1 MTMAPICAEGIGKSY
16 RIGKARKPPYVPDI
30 NCSTIARSL
39 RFLRSPRVARF
50 FGNESHDENHLVW
63 ALKDVSFTVNHG
75 EVIGII
81 GPNGAGK
88 STLLKILTRVT
99 APTEGCAHIHGR
111 VGSLLEVGTGF
122 HPELTGRDNI
132 FLSGAILG
140 MRTMEI
146 RRQFDEIV
154 AFAEV
159 EKFVDTPVKR
169 YSSGMYVRLAFAVAA
184 HLDPEILI
192 VDEVLA
198 VGDIRF
204 QRKCLGKMEEAAKK
218 TGRTILFVSHN
229 MGSILHLCDRAL
241 VLDEGRVVQ
250 FADARTGVNTYLQKM
265 NPEAHASSGI
275 FVRSR
280 SNGDVPLIQR
290 VELSGHDHVA
300 RSTFEYGE
308 PMSIVVRTNRV
319 PADKFGVE
327 LRIKNS
333 QHHLIGYVSSWMC
346 QTGTSQLFAPG
357 DTVLLKI
364 PALPFVQDTYYI
376 DVICRVPNVY
386 HVDNWW
392 DAVSFTVTACRPADS
407 PVSIQARDQLG
418 SLVLEASISREE
430 SC

>member
-1 MTMAPICAEGIGKSY
+1 MTMAPVRVEGIGKSY
-16 RIGKARKPPYVPDI
+16 RIGKGHKSPYEADLSS
-30 NCSTIARSL
+30 STIARSL
-39 RFLRSPRVARF
+39 RFLQSPWLARF
-50 FGNESHDENHLVW
+50 FGSESHDENHLVW

-99 APTEGCAHIHGR
+99 VPTEGYADIHGR

-140 MRTMEI
+140 MRTKEI
-146 RRQFDEIV
+146 WRKFDEIV

-159 EKFVDTPVKR
+159 EKFVDTPVKH

-184 HLDPEILI
+184 HLDPDILI

-204 QRKCLGKMEEAAKK
+204 QRKCLGKIEEAAKK
-218 TGRTILFVSHN
+218 TGRTVLFVSHN

-241 VLDEGRVVQ
+241 VLDSGRVVEY
-250 FADARTGVNTYLQKM
+250 ADARTAVNTYLLKM
-265 NPEAHASSGI
+265 NPEVHTPSGV

-280 SNGDVPLIQR
+280 SNGEMPLIQR
-290 VELSGHDHVA
+290 VELSGQDKVA
-300 RSTFEYGE
+300 RSMFEYGE
-308 PMSIVVRTNRV
+308 SMRIEVRTNRV

-333 QHHLIGYVSSWMC
+333 QHHLIGYVSSWIG
-346 QTGTSQLFAPG
+346 QTGANSRFAPG
-357 DTVLLKI
+357 DTVVLNI

-376 DVICRVPNVY
+376 DVICRLPNVY

-392 DAVSFTVTACRPADS
+392 DAVSFTVTACRPGES

-418 SLVLEASISREE
+418 SLVLDASVSRED

>member
-1 MTMAPICAEGIGKSY
+1 MVIAPIRVEGIGKSY
-16 RIGKARKPPYVPDI
+16 RIGKARKPANVADH
-30 NCSTIARSL
+30 SGSAIARSFRL
-39 RFLRSPRVARF
+39 FRSPRLGRS
-50 FGNESHDENHLVW
+50 FGCESPNEDRLVW

-88 STLLKILTRVT
+88 STLLKVLTRVT
-99 APTEGCAHIHGR
+99 APTEGRANIRGR

-122 HPELTGRDNI
+122 HPDLTGRDNI

-146 RRQFDEIV
+146 RRKFDEIV

-159 EKFVDTPVKR
+159 EKFVDTAVKH

-218 TGRTILFVSHN
+218 TGRTVLFVSHN

-241 VLDEGRVVQ
+241 VLDAGRVVEY
-250 FADARTGVNTYLQKM
+250 ADARTAVNTYLMKM
-265 NPEAHASSGI
+265 NPEVHAASGV

-280 SNGDVPLIQR
+280 FHGEMPLIQR
-290 VELSGHDHVA
+290 VELSGQDRVA
-300 RSTFEYGE
+300 RSMFEYGE
-308 PMSIVVRTNRV
+308 PMSIVVRTNRI
-319 PADKFGVE
+319 PAEKFGVE

-333 QHHLIGYVSSWMC
+333 QHHLIGYVSSWM
-346 QTGTSQLFAPG
+346 SQAETNNLFAPG
-357 DTVLLKI
+357 DTVVLKI
-364 PALPFVQDTYYI
+364 QALPFVQDTYYI

-392 DAVSFTVTACRPADS
+392 DAVSFTVTACRPGES

-418 SLVLEASISREE
+418 SLVLQASVSRED

>member
-1 MTMAPICAEGIGKSY
+1 MTPIRVEGIGKSY
-16 RIGKARKPPYVPDI
+16 RIGKIRKPPYVADL
-30 NCSTIARSL
+30 NSSTIARSL
-39 RFLRSPRVARF
+39 RFLRSPWLARF
-50 FGNESHDENHLVW
+50 FGNESHDEDHLVW

-99 APTEGCAHIHGR
+99 APTEGRADIHGR

-146 RRQFDEIV
+146 RRKFDEIV

-159 EKFVDTPVKR
+159 ERFVDTPVKH

-218 TGRTILFVSHN
+218 TGRTVLFVSHN
-229 MGSILHLCDRAL
+229 MGSILHMCDRTL
-241 VLDEGRVVQ
+241 VLDAGHAVEY
-250 FADARTGVNTYLQKM
+250 ADARTAVNTYLLKM
-265 NPEAHASSGI
+265 NPEVHATSGV

-280 SNGDVPLIQR
+280 SNGEMPLIQR
-290 VELSGHDHVA
+290 VELSGRDQVV
-300 RSTFEYGE
+300 RSMFEYGE

-333 QHHLIGYVSSWMC
+333 QHHLIGYVSSWMS
-346 QTGTSQLFAPG
+346 QNGTNSVFAPG
-357 DTVLLKI
+357 DTVVLKI

-392 DAVSFTVTACRPADS
+392 DAVSFTVIACRPGES

-418 SLVLEASISREE
+418 SLVLEASVSRED